1 MINSNKISLIIFVLC
16 FYSSSFSQYT
26 FEKFYGGNNYEEANA
41 AVQTDDSG
49 FIAVGYTESFGA
61 GNRDFYVIRTN
72 SYGDTIWT
80 KTFGGPAYDV
90 ACEIIK
96 VDNSHYLIGGCVHSF
111 GAGEGDFYLIKIND
125 DGNELWAKTIGTE
138 DNEYLYKVRMTSD
151 GGFIMCGYTE
161 DFFEYKYYIVKTDG
175 QGDTL
180 WTKAYDYGRAH
191 WIEQTN
197 DGGYI
202 LMVYQDAIP
211 IIQYGFYLVKL
222 DENGNIMW
230 TKSYASELTWVI
242 GYAVQQTTDG
252 GYIMAGRV
260 DDYGAGGSDFFII
273 KTNSDGDSLWSRT
286 YGGTSDERAFTL
298 IKTSDGGYLVGGY
311 TATFGAGFFDVYL
324 VKIDPNGDSLW
335 TRTYGTDWQ
344 EMAYDIKETSD
355 GGYIVAGYTQHGLFD
370 AYLLKTNQY
379 GLITGLNDSESPVV
393 EDFELLQNYPNPFN
407 PNTVI
412 SYQLPVSS
420 SVTLKV
426 YDVLGDEIAT
436 LVDEYKTAGSFE
448 VEFNPAAGNRNLA
461 SGIYFYQL
469 RAGNFIKTKKMLL
482 LK

>member
-1 MINSNKISLIIFVLC
+1 MLKKIISFLFII
-16 FYSSSFSQYT
+16 SSASFSQIT
-26 FEKFYGGNNYEEANA
+26 FQKTYGGVLDDEANA
-41 AVQTDDSG
+41 VVQTDDGG
-49 FIAVGYTESFGA
+49 FIAVGYTKSFGA
-61 GNRDFYVIRTN
+61 GNRDFYIIGTGPD
-72 SYGDTIWT
+72 GDTIWT

-90 ACEIIK
+90 ARDIIK
-96 VDNSHYLIGGCVHSF
+96 ADSGQYLIGGCVNSF
-111 GAGEGDFYLIKIND
+111 GAGKGDFYLIKID
-125 DGNELWAKTIGTE
+125 GDGNELWAKTIGTE
-138 DNEYLYKVRMTSD
+138 DNEYLFRLRKTSD

-161 DFFEYKYYIVKTDG
+161 DFFEYKYYIVKTNS

-180 WTKAYDYGRAH
+180 WTKAYDFGVAH

-222 DENGNIMW
+222 DEDGDIIW
-230 TKSYASELTWVI
+230 TRSYGSELTWVI

-260 DDYGAGGSDFFII
+260 DDYGAGGSDLFIL
-273 KTNSDGDSLWSRT
+273 KTNSDGDSLWSKT

-311 TATFGAGFFDVYL
+311 TSTFGAGFFDVYL
-324 VKIDPNGDSLW
+324 VKIDQNGDSLW

-355 GGYIVAGYTQHGLFD
+355 GGYVVAGYTQHGSFD
-370 AYLLKTNQY
+370 AYLVKTNQY
-379 GLITGLNDSESPVV
+379 GLITGLNDSESPVA
-393 EDFELLQNYPNPFN
+393 ESFGLLQNYPNPFN
-407 PNTVI
+407 PSTTFRYSIPQTSKVVI
-412 SYQLPVSS
+412 
-420 SVTLKV
+420 TV
-426 YDVLGDEIAT
+426 YDILGNEIAT
-436 LVDEYKTAGSFE
+436 LMDEEKSVGTYELIWNAE
-448 VEFNPAAGNRNLA
+448 NLS

-469 RAGNFIKTKKMLL
+469 KAGNFFQTRKMIL